1 MLVLLVSVS
10 LPSNPSVQS
19 EVMEEVVVYKALYNY
34 SPSDD
39 ELTEGYIAIKTD
51 DVLEVKKSEH
61 LAAECGGN
69 IQVGCVL

>member
-1 MLVLLVSVS
+1 
-10 LPSNPSVQS
+10 
-19 EVMEEVVVYKALYNY
+19 MEEVVVYKALYNY

-69 IQVGCVL
+69 IQVCVFL